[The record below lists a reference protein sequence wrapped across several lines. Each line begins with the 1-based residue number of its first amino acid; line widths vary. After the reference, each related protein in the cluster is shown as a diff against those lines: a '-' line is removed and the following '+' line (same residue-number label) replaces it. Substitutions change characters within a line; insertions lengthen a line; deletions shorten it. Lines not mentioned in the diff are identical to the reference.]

1 MHNEKIESKRNE
13 ITDDI
18 ASNRREVE
26 HMEFAID
33 AAAKEL
39 AALETDIMALQSKN
53 EEVAAQSFLDGK
65 PKLLADHEG
74 KITKAEARQH
84 ALQMALGG
92 LRLRLG
98 VLIQGKGHLQR
109 QESLFGRFEGSIREI
124 IEGAREFRTIRDE
137 ISAVPPGQPEKRRTI
152 LRFWEPTRWRW
163 GRVPGM
169 VTEIAPLAQEL
180 GLEDAVRELL
190 EGENIRINPDKL
202 RVADEKSFWLQT
214 GSRAKSA

>member
-1 MHNEKIESKRNE
+1 MHNEKIEQKRNE
-13 ITDDI
+13 ITDALARND
-18 ASNRREVE
+18 RDTE
-26 HMEFAID
+26 HMRFSISEAE
-33 AAAKEL
+33 KEL
-39 AALETDIMALQSKN
+39 ATLESDILSMQSQAGD
-53 EEVAAQSFLDGK
+53 VAAEAYLQGK
-65 PKLLADHEG
+65 PKLLTDHQG
-74 KITKAEARQH
+74 KVDKAEARRD
-84 ALQMALGG
+84 ALNLALGS

-98 VLIQGKGHLQR
+98 VLGQVRGQLNR
-109 QESLFGRFEGSIREI
+109 QETILSRFEGSVREI

-180 GLEDAVRELL
+180 GLESAVRELL
-190 EGENIRINPDKL
+190 EGEDIRIHPDKL
-202 RVADEKSFWLQT
+202 RVSDERSFWLQT